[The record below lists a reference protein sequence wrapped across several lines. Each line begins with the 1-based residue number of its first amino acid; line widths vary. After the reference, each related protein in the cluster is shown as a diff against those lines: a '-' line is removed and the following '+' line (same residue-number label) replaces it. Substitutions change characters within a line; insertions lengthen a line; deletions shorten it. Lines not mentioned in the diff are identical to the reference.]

1 MKEIEA
7 KLKISDLA
15 IIEKA
20 NLKKIKEAD
29 VFDVYFDN
37 EFLKLK
43 AQDKVLRLRKE
54 GDKAYIAYKGARE
67 KHKDLIV
74 REEIEPTI
82 SSFED
87 GQLILKNLGFY
98 EIVRVEK
105 KRSFF
110 SIEKFPSLSIT
121 IDDYPFIGLFLEI
134 EGEEQEVYGFLND
147 FGFDLENTIQK
158 NCMEIFLDYCKEN
171 KLNFENPEKHLTFED
186 ESNLKLVKI

>member
-20 NLKKIKEAD
+20 KLKKIKKVD
-29 VFDVYFDN
+29 VFDIYFDSD
-37 EFLKLK
+37 FLKLK

-54 GDKAYIAYKGARE
+54 GDKTYIAYKGARE
-67 KHKDLIV
+67 KHQDLIV
-74 REEIEPTI
+74 REEIEPVI

-98 EIVRVEK
+98 EIVKVEK

-110 SIEKFPSLSIT
+110 SIEKFSSLYIT
-121 IDDYPFIGLFLEI
+121 IDNYPFIGLFLEI
-134 EGEEQEVYGFLND
+134 EGEEQEVYSFLND
-147 FGFDLENTIQK
+147 FGFDLKNTIRK

-171 KLNFENPEKHLTFED
+171 SLKFENPEKHLTFGD
-186 ESNLKLVKI
+186 EAKSKLIKT

>member
-15 IIEKA
+15 IVEKA
-20 NLKKIKEAD
+20 KLKKIKEVE
-29 VFDVYFDN
+29 VFDIYFDSD
-37 EFLKLK
+37 FLKLK

-54 GDKAYIAYKGARE
+54 GEKAYIAYKGARE

-74 REEIEPTI
+74 REEIEPVI
-82 SSFED
+82 SSFEE
-87 GQLILKNLGFY
+87 GKLILKNLGFY
-98 EIVRVEK
+98 EIVKVEK

-121 IDDYPFIGLFLEI
+121 IDNYPFIGLFLEI
-134 EGEEQEVYGFLND
+134 EGSEQEVYDFLND
-147 FGFDLENTIQK
+147 FGFDLKNTIQK
-158 NCMEIFLDYCKEN
+158 NCMEIFLDYCKEK

-186 ESNLKLVKI
+186 EAKLKLIKN